1 MRILF
6 VLDNVPKENENYSSV
21 LMAHHMHCQG
31 HDVFLTDVY
40 NLAYYPDGQMGARAW
55 KAKKKNYKTQQEYIN
70 EIKTEAKPNEVIKAN
85 ELDVLFIRN
94 DPSAAPANENWS
106 QTAGVVFGQVAVEA
120 GVIVLNDPFTLS
132 DSVNK
137 MYFQQFPEAV
147 RPKTIITRDI
157 QEIKDFYKDQGRII
171 IKPLQGSGGQGVF
184 LVTEENKANIN
195 SMIEAN
201 LRDGYII
208 AQEYLPK
215 AAEGDIRLFM
225 VNGQIYEH
233 KGKVAALHRY
243 NDTGDARNNIHA
255 GGKVKKVKIT
265 NQMRELAEWVRPKLI
280 ADGIFIAGLD
290 IAGDKLMETNLFSP
304 GALTTISRMED
315 VNFAEGICQAIER
328 KVDHV
333 RIYGRNKISNKE
345 LNVL

>member
-1 MRILF
+1 M
-6 VLDNVPKENENYSSV
+6 
-21 LMAHHMHCQG
+21 
-31 HDVFLTDVY
+31 TDVY

-55 KAKKKNYKTQQEYIN
+55 RASKKKYKAQEEYML
-70 EIKTEAKPNEVIKAN
+70 EIKGKKAHTDVIKASD
-85 ELDVLFIRN
+85 LDVLFIRN
-94 DPSAAPANENWS
+94 DPSAAPSNEPWA

-147 RPKTIITRDI
+147 RPQTLITRDI
-157 QEIKDFYKDQGRII
+157 NEIKEFYEDQGRII

-184 LVTEENKANIN
+184 LVTDENKSNIN

-208 AQEYLPK
+208 AQEYLPQ

-225 VNGQIYEH
+225 INGNIFEH

-255 GGKVKKVKIT
+255 GGKVKKVKLT
-265 NQMRELAEWVRPKLI
+265 SKMRELAEMVRPKLI

-304 GALTTISRMED
+304 GALTTISRMEET
-315 VNFAEGICQAIER
+315 NFAEGICQAIKR
-328 KVDHV
+328 KVAYV
-333 RIYGRNKISNKE
+333 ATYGRNKLPNKM

>member
-1 MRILF
+1 M
-6 VLDNVPKENENYSSV
+6 LDNVLKEKETYSSV
-21 LMAHHMHCQG
+21 LMAHYMHCQG
-31 HDVFLTDVY
+31 HEVYLTDVY

-55 KAKKKNYKTQQEYIN
+55 SAKKKKYKTQEEYIA
-70 EIKTEAKPNEVIKAN
+70 EIKAAEAPQEVIKASD
-85 ELDVLFIRN
+85 LDVLFIRN
-94 DPSAAPANENWS
+94 DPSAAPPNETWS
-106 QTAGVVFGQVAVEA
+106 QTAGVVFGQVAIEA

-147 RPKTIITRDI
+147 RPQTLITRDI
-157 QEIKDFYKDQGRII
+157 LEIKDFFEQQGRII

-184 LVTEENKANIN
+184 LITDENKANLN

-208 AQEYLPK
+208 AQEYLPQ

-225 VNGQIYEH
+225 LNGEIFEYQ
-233 KGKVAALHRY
+233 GKVAALHRF
-243 NDTGDARNNIHA
+243 NDTGDARNNMHA
-255 GGKVKKVKIT
+255 GGKFKKAKLT
-265 NQMRELAEWVRPKLI
+265 PKMRELADWVRPKLI
-280 ADGIFIAGLD
+280 ADGIFMAGLD

-304 GALTTISRMED
+304 GALTTISKLEE
-315 VNFAEGICQAIER
+315 VNFAEAVCRSIER
-328 KVDHV
+328 KVEHV
-333 RIYGRNKISNKE
+333 KVYGRNKLPNKM